1 LSEMIVEYILS
12 VYNLGELILGFNR
25 SEAFAILNELERI
38 EKIET
43 SVFRRNSLIYIP
55 LKIKKGGRGII
66 KKFDKGSLIYDIPLN
81 SLVIP
86 LEDYTPSEPVY
97 QEVGKVLEGFEKLSN
112 INRVTKATLFKRV

>member
-1 LSEMIVEYILS
+1 MSEMIVEYILS
-12 VYNLGELILGFNR
+12 VYNLSELILGFNR

>member
-66 KKFDKGSLIYDIPLN
+66 KKFVKGSLIYDIPLN

-97 QEVGKVLEGFEKLSN
+97 QEVGKVLEGFEKLNN
-112 INRVTKATLFKRV
+112 INRVTKATLFKKV